1 MDIIP
6 KSAPGIDPDRLNESL
21 ERFRDYVVEVL
32 QVIDFTLSNQ
42 KNQINGAVSEQNFL
56 QLAAAVQS
64 LSSEIT
70 AQNSVISGHTASIS
84 ALESS
89 VEVLEDLKTTVASLS
104 GSVQAL
110 SGKAD
115 SLDQRVTALESA
127 SAS

>member
-6 KSAPGIDPDRLNESL
+6 KSAPGIDPNQLNESL

-70 AQNSVISGHTASIS
+70 AQNSVISGHTTSIK
-84 ALESS
+84 AWQEA
-89 VEVLEDLKTTVASLS
+89 VEA
-104 GSVQAL
+104 
-110 SGKAD
+110 
-115 SLDQRVTALESA
+115 LDQRVTALETA

>member
-6 KSAPGIDPDRLNESL
+6 KSAPGIDPNRLNDSL
-21 ERFRDYVVEVL
+21 ERFRNYVVEVL

-42 KNQINGAVSEQNFL
+42 KNQIRGAVSEQNFL

-70 AQNSVISGHTASIS
+70 AQNAVINGHTTSIKELRNAVD
-84 ALESS
+84 ALDG
-89 VEVLEDLKTTVASLS
+89 LQTTVTSLS
-104 GSVQAL
+104 ESVQAL
-110 SGKAD
+110 SEKMN

-127 SAS
+127 S